1 MSKVGRGR
9 TRVLESACFSL
20 ASSNALTTRCG
31 LPPIALL
38 ALLALPVCL
47 TAQDRPDTSRVD
59 VSGTVVDRHTHQG
72 VRNALVQLPEL
83 NLSVLSDQDGR
94 FTLQSMKRGVYQMA
108 IRAPGYFPSEGE
120 FTVSR
125 PGSFDLLLTPVQ
137 GSDASNPAQ
146 VTGWV
151 TNGVSGEPLESVTVS
166 VPSLGIGRL
175 TDDRGWFDLG
185 DVPPGVVVL
194 RLSSLGYETRED
206 SVFVQGGQ
214 SVELRIPLA
223 SEPIELEGITV
234 TVHSRFLES
243 AGFFRRQGRGYN
255 GRQWT
260 AEQIEREDPVFV
272 DDLVTQVLGVWR
284 GRTPAGEKAFFGR
297 RCRLSV
303 YIDDVLM
310 DGFHLDHLDPRNIQA
325 LEVFHGQPSEMP
337 VEYGWKHCGV
347 ILVWLKH

>member
-1 MSKVGRGR
+1 MRKV
-9 TRVLESACFSL
+9 
-20 ASSNALTTRCG
+20 RCG
-31 LPPIALL
+31 RVKVVRDAFLFLRSSSVRLTQRGTPLPALV
-38 ALLALPVCL
+38 ALLALPACL
-47 TAQDRPDTSRVD
+47 TAQDRAGTSRVS
-59 VSGTVVDRHTHQG
+59 VSGTVVDRYTRRSI
-72 VRNALVQLPEL
+72 RNALVQLPEL
-83 NLSVLSDQDGR
+83 NLSALSDQDGR
-94 FTLQSMKRGVYQMA
+94 FTLRSLKPGVYQMA
-108 IRAPGYFPSEGE
+108 IRAPGYIPSEGE

-125 PGSFDLLLTPVQ
+125 PGSFDLFLTPVQ
-137 GSDASNPAQ
+137 GSDASTPAR

-151 TNGVSGEPLESVTVS
+151 TDGGSGEPLESVTVW
-166 VPSLGIGRL
+166 VPSLGIRRL

-206 SVFVQGGQ
+206 SVFVPGGQ
-214 SVELRIPLA
+214 TVELRISLA

-234 TVHSRFLES
+234 TAHSRFLES

-272 DDLVTQVLGVWR
+272 DDLVTEVLGVWR
-284 GRTPAGEKAFFGR
+284 GRTLAGEKAFFGR
-297 RCRLSV
+297 RCRMSV

-310 DGFHLDHLDPRNIQA
+310 DGFDLDQLDPRNIQGM
-325 LEVFHGQPSEMP
+325 EVYHGGPSEMP